1 MITTAREVYTNF
13 PYIRRMLLHDK
24 MSEIIINRVKQSI
37 GKYVTIF
44 LKNGFRY
51 EGKITNCD
59 EDYVEVLE
67 EKHGL
72 KIIQLID
79 ISEINIPIGKVGE

>member
-1 MITTAREVYTNF
+1 
-13 PYIRRMLLHDK
+13 
-24 MSEIIINRVKQSI
+24 MSEIIIERVKQSI
-37 GKYVTIF
+37 GKFVTIF

-51 EGKITNCD
+51 SGKITNCD
-59 EDYVEVLE
+59 EDYVEIIE

-79 ISEINIPIGKVGE
+79 ISELNVPIRKVGEWNVKNVECFFQKMK

>member
-1 MITTAREVYTNF
+1 
-13 PYIRRMLLHDK
+13 

-37 GKYVTIF
+37 GKHVTIF

-51 EGKITNCD
+51 SGKITNCD

-79 ISEINIPIGKVGE
+79 ISEINIPIGKVGEWYT

>member
-1 MITTAREVYTNF
+1 
-13 PYIRRMLLHDK
+13 
-24 MSEIIINRVKQSI
+24 MSEIIIQRVKQSI
-37 GKYVTIF
+37 GKYVTVF

-59 EDYVEVLE
+59 EDYVEILE
-67 EKHGL
+67 EKYGL

-79 ISEINIPIGKVGE
+79 ISELNVPIGEVGE

>member
-1 MITTAREVYTNF
+1 
-13 PYIRRMLLHDK
+13 
-24 MSEIIINRVKQSI
+24 MSEIIIERVKQSV

-59 EDYVEVLE
+59 ENYVELLE
-67 EKHGL
+67 RKGY
-72 KIIQLID
+72 KIIQLVD
-79 ISEINIPIGKVGE
+79 ISEINVPIGKVGE

>member
-1 MITTAREVYTNF
+1 
-13 PYIRRMLLHDK
+13 
-24 MSEIIINRVKQSI
+24 MSEIIIQRVRQSI
-37 GKYVTIF
+37 GKFVTIF

-51 EGKITNCD
+51 SGKITNCD
-59 EDYVEVLE
+59 DKYVEVLE

-79 ISEINIPIGKVGE
+79 ISEINIPIGEVGE

>member
-1 MITTAREVYTNF
+1 
-13 PYIRRMLLHDK
+13 
-24 MSEIIINRVKQSI
+24 MSEIIIQRVKQSI

-59 EDYVEVLE
+59 DKYAEIFR
-67 EKHGL
+67 EKYGL